1 MSDRQPDLPNRQTPF
16 SAVFREFIRAGW
28 APHPAELPEP
38 LPAVQ
43 AAQARRERL
52 SARFP
57 GDRLVIPAGGLK
69 VRSNDTDYRFRPHSA
84 FAHLTGLG
92 TDREPD
98 AVLVLEPTDAGHDAT
113 LYFKPRAP
121 RDSPEFYS
129 DARYGEMWVGRRP
142 SLAEMSALSGLACA
156 PVDELP
162 DRLRKDTGSTR
173 TRAVRDALDESLAQ
187 LLAEVRATEGAE
199 RQQQDTKA
207 EGAEQQQ
214 ESAGAD
220 DTALLVALSEL
231 RLTKDHFEVEQ
242 MREAC
247 RQTADGFAAVVA
259 DLPQAV
265 RRGRG
270 ERWVEGIFG
279 LHARHVGN
287 AVGYDTIAASGE
299 HACTL
304 HWIRNDGD
312 LRPGDLL
319 LLDAGVELDTL
330 YTADVTRT
338 LPISGTF
345 SEPQRRVYEAVLEAQ
360 EAGIAAARP
369 GATFSDVHRAAIAV
383 IARHLQAWGLL
394 PVTAEESL
402 AEDGGQHRRWMVHG
416 TSHHLGIDVHDCAQA
431 RTELYRQGTLEPGM
445 VLTVE
450 PGLYFKSDD
459 ELVPHELRGIGV
471 RIEDDILITADGNEN
486 LSAGLPRS
494 STDVEAWMAAIWA
507 DGAAA
512 GGSTSGF
519 RQPVQD

>member
-16 SAVFREFIRAGW
+16 SEAFQAFIGEGW
-28 APHPAELPEP
+28 APYSTELPAQ
-38 LPAVQ
+38 LPASR
-43 AAQARRERL
+43 AAVARRAAL

-57 GDRLVIPAGGLK
+57 GDRLVIPAGGYK
-69 VRSNDTDYRFRPHSA
+69 VRSNDTDFRFRPHSA

-98 AVLVLEPTDAGHDAT
+98 AVLVLEPTDSGHDAT
-113 LYFKPRAP
+113 LFFTPRAP
-121 RDSPEFYS
+121 RDSAEFYS

-142 SLAEMSALSGLACA
+142 SLEEMSALCGLPCA
-156 PVDELP
+156 PIEELP
-162 DRLRKDTGSTR
+162 DQLRKDAGTTSL
-173 TRAVRDALDESLAQ
+173 RAVTDVLDPALAEV
-187 LLAEVRATEGAE
+187 LAEVRDTSGEEATGAA
-199 RQQQDTKA
+199 A
-207 EGAEQQQ
+207 EG
-214 ESAGAD
+214 
-220 DTALLVALSEL
+220 DTELVVALSEL
-231 RLTKDHFEVEQ
+231 RLTKDDFEIEQ

-259 DLPQAV
+259 DLPEAV

-270 ERWVEGIFG
+270 ERWVEGVFG

-312 LRPGDLL
+312 LRSGDLL
-319 LLDAGVELDTL
+319 LLDAGVELDSL

-338 LPISGTF
+338 LPVSGTF
-345 SEPQRRVYEAVLEAQ
+345 SDAQRRVYEAVLEAQ
-360 EAGIAAARP
+360 EAGIAAAQP
-369 GATFSDVHRAAIAV
+369 GATFSDVHKAAIAV
-383 IARHLQAWGLL
+383 IAHHLEAWGLL
-394 PVTAEESL
+394 PVSAEESL
-402 AEDGGQHRRWMVHG
+402 SEEGGQHRRWMVHG

-431 RTELYRQGTLEPGM
+431 RNENYRQGTLTPGM

-450 PGLYFKSDD
+450 PGLYFKVDD
-459 ELVPHELRGIGV
+459 ELVPEELRGIGV
-471 RIEDDILITADGNEN
+471 RIEDDVLITETGNEN

-507 DGAAA
+507 QG
-512 GGSTSGF
+512 
-519 RQPVQD
+519 R